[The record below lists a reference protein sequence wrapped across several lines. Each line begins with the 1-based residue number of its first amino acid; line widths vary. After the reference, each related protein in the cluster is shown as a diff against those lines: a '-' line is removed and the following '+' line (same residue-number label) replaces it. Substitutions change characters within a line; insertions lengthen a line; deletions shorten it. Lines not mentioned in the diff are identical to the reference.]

1 MTTTEALPEVEPP
14 ARASAAHDRRTSS
27 GDPYRWHVIGASV
40 ILTATLPALV
50 ALIVLGAPKPPPPPW
65 SVQAAALGVD
75 PSEISLGE
83 TTYLGACALCHGKTG
98 EGIPRLGKPLRNSA
112 FVQGAGDAELL
123 DLLTNGRLPNDPANT
138 SGTLM
143 PARGAQGI
151 DDARLAAV
159 VTYLRAIQDP
169 NAPTVSVE
177 AWNTK
182 PADGASDGQAVAA
195 AGGPGY
201 ELFIASCS
209 ACHGASG
216 EGMEGLGKPL
226 KASDFVASKSEAE
239 LVAFVKTGRP
249 VWDELN
255 TTGLDMPPKGGNPAL
270 TDEQIAEIV
279 NYIKSLGASPSSSG
293 AASASA
299 QAGPAVS
306 NATFVASCSACHGA
320 SGEGVEGLGKPFKG
334 SEFVRSKSDADLI
347 AFIKTGRPVWDAD
360 NTTGVDMPP
369 KGGNPA
375 LTDEQIAEIVNFI
388 RTLQQ

>member
-1 MTTTEALPEVEPP
+1 MTTTNVQPDHEHS
-14 ARASAAHDRRTSS
+14 ARASTSHDRHTPSA
-27 GDPYRWHVIGASV
+27 DPYRWPVLAASA
-40 ILTATLPALV
+40 ILTTTLPALL
-50 ALIVLGAPKPPPPPW
+50 AFMVLGQPNPPPPPW
-65 SVQAAALGVD
+65 SVQTAALGVD
-75 PSEISLGE
+75 PSQIALGE
-83 TTYLGACALCHGKTG
+83 TTYLGACALCHGKSG
-98 EGIPRLGKPLRNSA
+98 EGIPGLGKPLRNSA
-112 FVQGAGDAELL
+112 FVQGASDAELL
-123 DLLTNGRLPNDPANT
+123 DLLINGRLPNDPANT

-159 VTYLRAIQDP
+159 VTYLRVIQDP
-169 NAPTVSVE
+169 NAPVVSVD

-182 PADGASDGQAVAA
+182 PAGGVSDGQAVA

-209 ACHGASG
+209 ACHGRNG

-226 KASDFVASKSEAE
+226 KGSEFVASKSDSE

-279 NYIKSLGASPSSSG
+279 SY
-293 AASASA
+293 
-299 QAGPAVS
+299 
-306 NATFVASCSACHGA
+306 
-320 SGEGVEGLGKPFKG
+320 
-334 SEFVRSKSDADLI
+334 
-347 AFIKTGRPVWDAD
+347 
-360 NTTGVDMPP
+360 
-369 KGGNPA
+369 
-375 LTDEQIAEIVNFI
+375 I

>member
-1 MTTTEALPEVEPP
+1 MTTTDVLHQTEPR
-14 ARASAAHDRRTSS
+14 AGASAAPCHTTPAA
-27 GDPYRWHVIGASV
+27 DPYRWHIIGASV

-50 ALIVLGAPKPPPPPW
+50 ALMVLGAPKPPPPPW
-65 SVQAAALGVD
+65 SIQAAALGVD
-75 PSEISLGE
+75 PHEITLGE
-83 TTYLGACALCHGKTG
+83 TTYLGACALCHGKSG

-112 FVQGAGDAELL
+112 FVQVAGDAELF
-123 DLLTNGRLPNDPANT
+123 DLLVNGRLPNDPANT

-177 AWNTK
+177 AWNTR
-182 PADGASDGQAVAA
+182 PADGTGDALAA

-209 ACHGASG
+209 ACHGANG

-226 KASDFVASKSEAE
+226 KASDFIASKSDSEM
-239 LVAFVKTGRP
+239 VAFVKTGRP

-279 NYIKSLGASPSSSG
+279 S
-293 AASASA
+293 
-299 QAGPAVS
+299 
-306 NATFVASCSACHGA
+306 
-320 SGEGVEGLGKPFKG
+320 
-334 SEFVRSKSDADLI
+334 
-347 AFIKTGRPVWDAD
+347 
-360 NTTGVDMPP
+360 
-369 KGGNPA
+369 
-375 LTDEQIAEIVNFI
+375 FI